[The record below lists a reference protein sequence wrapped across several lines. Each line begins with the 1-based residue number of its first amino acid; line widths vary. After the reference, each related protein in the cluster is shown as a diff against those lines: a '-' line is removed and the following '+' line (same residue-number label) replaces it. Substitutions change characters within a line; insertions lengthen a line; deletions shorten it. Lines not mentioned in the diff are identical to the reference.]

1 MNITSIL
8 TKTLLG
14 VGIPFVIAA
23 LGYISAN
30 GLYVTQGHHGDEHYL
45 ASKDQGAEAEEQQEA
60 AAEPTFADL
69 YAQADL
75 KKGAKVFGKCKACHK
90 LETGAN
96 ATGPYLSGVVGRDV
110 ASVSDFAYSDT
121 MKGLGGQWTPERMNT
136 FLTKPKDMVPGT
148 MSFAGL
154 KKMDQR
160 ANLIAYLASVTE

>member
-23 LGYISAN
+23 LGYIAAN
-30 GLYVTQGHHGDEHYL
+30 GLFVTRGHHGDEHYL
-45 ASKDQGAEAEEQQEA
+45 ASKDHGAEAEKEVA
-60 AAEPTFADL
+60 KAEPVFEDL
-69 YAQADL
+69 FAQADL
-75 KKGAKVFGKCKACHK
+75 
-90 LETGAN
+90 
-96 ATGPYLSGVVGRDV
+96 
-110 ASVSDFAYSDT
+110 FAYSDT

-148 MSFAGL
+148 KMSFAGL